1 MTARANSPARGR
13 PMGSRLLCSHPF
25 ARCVVRYAESSC
37 IPHTLRFLRAVRLAL
52 LPARRFNQCFPGSL
66 HWARLQS
73 PHSFY
78 AVCSMKIKLITITTL
93 LALTLIHPAWANA
106 QEAVP
111 EQVAPATAAS
121 DATPTSVAPK
131 PAAPRKIT
139 PKIILP
145 APTSATPALVAKS
158 YFLYDLSSK
167 QTLLSLNENERVD
180 PAWLAKLMTA
190 YVSFSALRAG
200 KISLSEEVMPTV
212 ENLRGQIGEPR
223 MFLSKNKTVAI
234 AELLHGLVVLSGND
248 AARTLAVAVAGSEEK
263 FVALMNAEAQRLN
276 MHNSHFMNSTGVPE
290 VEHYSTAADL
300 GLLAVALLRDFPD
313 MYSIYKQREFQ
324 YNNIKQANRNQLLWM
339 DPLIDGMEIAHA
351 TGQGASVVASSKRE
365 QRRLVAVVLGAATDN
380 ISNTE
385 AQKLLNHGFQHFETV
400 RLYQKNQPV
409 TSIRLWKGTESELN
423 VGFREDLF
431 ITVPTG
437 KLAQLSATMETAQP
451 LFAPISSSQKI
462 GTLRLTLEG
471 KLFGE
476 YPLVALERVPVANV
490 LSRGWD
496 NIQLFFQ

>member
-1 MTARANSPARGR
+1 
-13 PMGSRLLCSHPF
+13 
-25 ARCVVRYAESSC
+25 
-37 IPHTLRFLRAVRLAL
+37 
-52 LPARRFNQCFPGSL
+52 
-66 HWARLQS
+66 
-73 PHSFY
+73 
-78 AVCSMKIKLITITTL
+78 MKIKALAIATL
-93 LALTLIHPAWANA
+93 LASILISPVCAYA
-106 QEAVP
+106 QQAVP
-111 EQVAPATAAS
+111 AALEPASPATAVS
-121 DATPTSVAPK
+121 ATLATSAAPK
-131 PAAPRKIT
+131 PAAPKKIT

-145 APTSATPALVAKS
+145 APASATPAFVAQS

-167 QTLLSLNENERVD
+167 QTLLSLNENERAD
-180 PAWLAKLMTA
+180 PAGLTKLMTA
-190 YVSFSALRAG
+190 YVSFGALRAG
-200 KISLSEEVMPTV
+200 NISLSQEVMPTA

-223 MFLSKNKTVAI
+223 MYLSKNKTAAI

-263 FVALMNAEAQRLN
+263 FVALMNAEAQRLK
-276 MHNSHFMNSTGVPE
+276 MHNTHFMNTTGASNVGQ
-290 VEHYSTAADL
+290 YITAADL
-300 GLLAVALLRDFPD
+300 AVLAVALLRDFPD
-313 MYSIYKQREFQ
+313 MYAIYKQREFQ

-351 TGQGASVVASSKRE
+351 TKLGASVVASSKRE

-380 ISNTE
+380 ASNTE
-385 AQKLLNHGFQHFETV
+385 AQKLLNHGFQYFETV
-400 RLYQKNQPV
+400 LLYQKNQPV
-409 TSIRLWKGTESELN
+409 TRIRLWKGTDSELN

-462 GTLRLTLEG
+462 GTLRLTLAG
-471 KLFGE
+471 KPFGE

>member
-1 MTARANSPARGR
+1 
-13 PMGSRLLCSHPF
+13 
-25 ARCVVRYAESSC
+25 
-37 IPHTLRFLRAVRLAL
+37 
-52 LPARRFNQCFPGSL
+52 
-66 HWARLQS
+66 
-73 PHSFY
+73 
-78 AVCSMKIKLITITTL
+78 MKIKLITIAAL

-106 QEAVP
+106 QEAAP
-111 EQVAPATAAS
+111 EQVVPATAAS
-121 DATPTSVAPK
+121 DATPASAAPK

-145 APTSATPALVAKS
+145 APASATPALVAKS

-180 PAWLAKLMTA
+180 PAALVKLMTA
-190 YVSFSALRAG
+190 YVSFGALRAG

-276 MHNSHFMNSTGVPE
+276 MHNTHFMNAAGVAN
-290 VEHYSTAADL
+290 VGQYTTAADL
-300 GLLAVALLRDFPD
+300 AVLAVALLRDFSD
-313 MYSIYKQREFQ
+313 MYAIYKQREFQ

-351 TGQGASVVASSKRE
+351 TGLGGNLGGSVVASSKRE

-471 KLFGE
+471 KPFGE